1 MSTNDTIGSQETTK
15 LLSTDGGV
23 ASAPVAAND
32 VVVGVNEEQ
41 PDLNVEEVDTR
52 DTWAGLTDRL
62 ESDSEDDHEECNCP
76 GYRQG
81 RGDGIDDSVKAEVL
95 ANLPDTNLARF
106 CLQRHADEALDYED
120 TVALSS
126 LDFDIE
132 WVGPN
137 PINTVTK
144 RIEPWAPG
152 LIVVQH
158 MLGGGDYKLRGNKLV
173 DDKREI
179 ILHDLS
185 TGEPSEKVIYTEA
198 FTRTNGVAMSL
209 FQFGIT
215 FTTTALSVNGIEIY
229 RYKDLSE
236 THVPVEALAQAMLV
250 VAPRELTGI
259 TMAGRTAHKDLVA
272 TGYFQVTEEGFR
284 VNQDHP
290 FAPYIELA
298 LQKLAVGDLV
308 GFSRIQGTIGTYRG
322 MIRADDK
329 YTFGDIS
336 ELLEGLS
343 NLCAG
348 RIFIKD
354 GVLQIR
360 ITTPD
365 ESVSTIVPVDVTA
378 YNVLARQDHNVQ
390 CEQMKQL
397 AVRVSEFDQD
407 VVALLNASLT
417 KVTYP
422 EKEEENDGPGLDF
435 GRMLRNLRG

>member
-1 MSTNDTIGSQETTK
+1 
-15 LLSTDGGV
+15 
-23 ASAPVAAND
+23 
-32 VVVGVNEEQ
+32 
-41 PDLNVEEVDTR
+41 
-52 DTWAGLTDRL
+52 
-62 ESDSEDDHEECNCP
+62 
-76 GYRQG
+76 
-81 RGDGIDDSVKAEVL
+81 
-95 ANLPDTNLARF
+95 
-106 CLQRHADEALDYED
+106 
-120 TVALSS
+120 
-126 LDFDIE
+126 
-132 WVGPN
+132 
-137 PINTVTK
+137 
-144 RIEPWAPG
+144 
-152 LIVVQH
+152 
-158 MLGGGDYKLRGNKLV
+158 MLGGGDYKLRGDKLV
-173 DDKREI
+173 DDEREI

-185 TGEPSEKVIYTEA
+185 TGTPSEKVIYTEA
-198 FTRTNGVAMSL
+198 FTRTNGVAMTL

-215 FTTTALSVNGIEIY
+215 FTTTALSVNGIELY

-259 TMAGRTAHKDLVA
+259 QMAGRTAHKALVT
-272 TGYFQVTEEGFR
+272 TGHFLVTEEGFQ
-284 VNQDHP
+284 VNPDHP
-290 FAPYIELA
+290 FAPYIKMA
-298 LQKLAVGDLV
+298 MQKIAVGDLV

-336 ELLEGLS
+336 GLLEALS
-343 NLCAG
+343 NLRAG

-365 ESVSTIVPVDVTA
+365 ESVSTIVPVDVTV

-422 EKEEENDGPGLDF
+422 EKEKENDGTGLDF
-435 GRMLRNLRG
+435 SRMLRNLRG